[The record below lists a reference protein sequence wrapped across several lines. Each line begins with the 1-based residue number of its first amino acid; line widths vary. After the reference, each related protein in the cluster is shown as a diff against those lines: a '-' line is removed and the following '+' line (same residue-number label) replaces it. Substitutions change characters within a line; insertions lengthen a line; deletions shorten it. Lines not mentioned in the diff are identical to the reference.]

1 MYFVKKRFP
10 EIYEHRMESSYKKI
24 GMIGL
29 LAAGLF
35 LFLYLFYLL
44 STVFI
49 IIAVSILL
57 AFIFEPFV
65 KLLEREGFSRLAA
78 TFVVFLAVT
87 FLLYI
92 GISFFIPKFVRQLN
106 RLIEAL
112 QVYSIHDQII
122 LLEKQIHKYLPF
134 FKVGELTKRVEEFIS
149 SGVLNSV
156 DKVSSIFTSIVSVIA
171 ILIIVPFITFFL
183 LKDSRVIQRGII
195 HLMPNRY
202 FEMSYWIL
210 KKVNMQLG
218 RFVRGW
224 VFDATFV
231 GVSCGLGFY
240 FIGIDNAL
248 PLGVISGLGHLV
260 PYFGPVIGGIPA
272 IIFSI
277 IQYGDLSQ
285 VPFIISLMLGV
296 YALDNGFV
304 QPYVFAKSADM
315 HPIVII
321 LLILAGSQL
330 LGVIGMLLAVP
341 LASVIKTAAQEIY
354 YAFKNY
360 KIARL

>member
-1 MYFVKKRFP
+1 
-10 EIYEHRMESSYKKI
+10 MEGSYKKI
-24 GMIGL
+24 SAISL
-29 LAAGLF
+29 LAAGL
-35 LFLYLFYLL
+35 LFLLYLVYLL
-44 STVFI
+44 STIFI
-49 IIAVSILL
+49 IAAVSILL
-57 AFIFEPFV
+57 AFIFQPFV
-65 KLLEREGFSRLAA
+65 RQLEKEGFSRLAA
-78 TFVVFLAVT
+78 TFMVFIAVI
-87 FLLYI
+87 FLIYI
-92 GISFFIPKFVRQLN
+92 SISFFIPKFLTQLN

-112 QVYSIHDQII
+112 QVYSIQDQIVYV
-122 LLEKQIHKYLPF
+122 EKYIHKYLPF
-134 FKVGELTKRVEEFIS
+134 FKTGELSKRIEEFIS

-156 DKVSSIFTSIVSVIA
+156 DKLSSIFTSIVSIIA
-171 ILIIVPFITFFL
+171 TLIIVPFITFFM

-195 HLMPNRY
+195 RIMPNKY

-210 KKVNMQLG
+210 KKVNLQLG

-224 VFDATFV
+224 IFDAAFV

-248 PLGVISGLGHLV
+248 PFGVISGLGHLV
-260 PYFGPVIGGIPA
+260 PYFGPIIGGIPA

-277 IQYGDLSQ
+277 IQYGDLSH

-304 QPYVFAKSADM
+304 QPYVFAKSVDM

-341 LASVIKTAAQEIY
+341 LASAIKTASQEIY